1 MTDSFSIKKEDS
13 SEVPVRTT
21 KKMVLF
27 NLYIIT
33 FGLLWTM
40 WNRIQFF
47 AVTVLLIPQIM
58 IALVFLIYS
67 IVDSVNDPVIGYLND
82 RSKRFTRKYGKR
94 FPWIII
100 GTISAPIFLILCF
113 IPIANINVDASGK
126 VMNLEA
132 VIVATIWLIIV
143 MCIYETF
150 LTTAEVNR
158 NALIP
163 DLFRGEG
170 QRRKFSIIGMIIG
183 AINALIA
190 AILIPLLLV
199 SFGGI
204 TKISAYI
211 TTIIVV
217 VFIFYIL
224 TIPNIIGTREPDDM
238 KTFRANLD
246 DTGRSSSPLKEV
258 LVRVF
263 KDNNWMAFT
272 FAYFFYAIG
281 GICVLAG
288 IDFFIVHYL
297 DLGYEAVIF
306 PLLMVLIGN
315 IAAIPIFNTLVK
327 KLGSKYS
334 YLISLIWMAI
344 FYILF
349 FFVEDITGVIITSF
363 IGGIGLGGQNLCYII
378 VSSEAIDNS
387 VIESGKREEGTYN
400 GILRI
405 FSAFAYFF
413 QALIFAI
420 VAGFTGYIPAR
431 GANQTELA
439 RLGLKLQ
446 MSLIPLAIIIIGII
460 IFIIK
465 YDISKEDAMANKIKL
480 LRMGL

>member
-1 MTDSFSIKKEDS
+1 MVDNFSDKQEKHL
-13 SEVPVRTT
+13 EVPVRTT
-21 KKMVLF
+21 KRMVLF
-27 NLYIIT
+27 NIYLIT

-47 AVTVLLIPQIM
+47 AVTVLLIPQIT

-67 IVDSVNDPVIGYLND
+67 IVDSVNDPIIGYLND

-100 GTISAPIFLILCF
+100 GTILAPIFLILCF
-113 IPIANINVDASGK
+113 IPVANIKVDASGK
-126 VMNLEA
+126 VINPEA
-132 VIVATIWLIIV
+132 ILVATIWLIVV
-143 MCIYETF
+143 MCIFETF
-150 LTTAEVNR
+150 LTIAEVNR

-170 QRRKFSIIGMIIG
+170 QRRKLSIIGMFIG
-183 AINALIA
+183 AINALLA
-190 AILIPLLLV
+190 AILIPLLLL

-204 TKISAYI
+204 TKISAYT

-217 VFIFYIL
+217 VVIFYIL

-238 KTFRANLD
+238 KTFRADLD
-246 DTGRSSSPLKEV
+246 DNGRSSSPLREV
-258 LVRVF
+258 LVRVL
-263 KDNNWMAFT
+263 KDKNWMAFT

-281 GICVLAG
+281 GICILAG

-327 KLGSKYS
+327 KLGAKYS
-334 YLISLIWMAI
+334 YLISLIWMTI

-349 FFVEDITGVIITSF
+349 FFVEDITGLIITSF

-387 VIESGKREEGTYN
+387 IIKSGKREEGTYN

-405 FSAFAYFF
+405 FSAFSYFF

-420 VAGFTGYIPAR
+420 VAGFTGYVPAR

-446 MSLIPLAIIIIGII
+446 MS
-460 IFIIK
+460 
-465 YDISKEDAMANKIKL
+465 
-480 LRMGL
+480 